1 MENENTMNDDD
12 ELVNIQNEN
21 TMNDD
26 ELVNHPLFRLI
37 MQSVQMIPQQNDD
50 ILQTTFDEQKV
61 ENKPTCNTF
70 VESLNELYVTDVDVE
85 NGLSCSICQDEF
97 VLNDKVLELPCE
109 PQRHYFHIKNDQC
122 DGVLPWLS
130 LNNTCPMCRYEFP
143 TPEVEEPKLPE
154 SLRPTNTELSEEQ
167 ISGLNT
173 PIPNMSDD
181 PDDIAEGIATNAA
194 NATNA
199 TNVANATNAS
209 NIDNTNIVAPDFE
222 TVLMNLINSR
232 NQNNQNINMIPS
244 IMLPNMQMDTVRD
257 GFSDNDIDEALRR
270 SLID

>member
-1 MENENTMNDDD
+1 MENE
-12 ELVNIQNEN
+12 NIQNEN

-70 VESLNELYVTDVDVE
+70 VENLNELYVTKVDVE

-97 VLNDKVLELPCE
+97 ALNDKVLELPCE
-109 PQRHYFHIKNDQC
+109 PQRHYFHIKNDRC

-143 TPEVEEPKLPE
+143 TLEVEEPELPE
-154 SLRPTNTELSEEQ
+154 SLRSASNTELSEEQ
-167 ISGLNT
+167 ISSLNT

-181 PDDIAEGIATNAA
+181 PDNIAEGIAINAA
-194 NATNA
+194 NDV
-199 TNVANATNAS
+199 NV
-209 NIDNTNIVAPDFE
+209 DTNIVAPDFE
-222 TVLMNLINSR
+222 TILMNLINTR

>member
-1 MENENTMNDDD
+1 MENE
-12 ELVNIQNEN
+12 NIQNEN

-70 VESLNELYVTDVDVE
+70 VENLNELYVTKVDVE

-97 VLNDKVLELPCE
+97 ALNDKVLELPCE

-130 LNNTCPMCRYEFP
+130 VNNTCPMCRYEFP
-143 TPEVEEPKLPE
+143 TPEVEEPELPE
-154 SLRPTNTELSEEQ
+154 SLRSASNTELSEEQ
-167 ISGLNT
+167 ISSLNT

-181 PDDIAEGIATNAA
+181 PDNTAEGIAVNAA
-194 NATNA
+194 NA
-199 TNVANATNAS
+199 ANAVNDV
-209 NIDNTNIVAPDFE
+209 NVDNTNIVAPDFE
-222 TVLMNLINSR
+222 TVLMNLINTR

-244 IMLPNMQMDTVRD
+244 IMLPNMLPNMQMDTVRD

>member
-1 MENENTMNDDD
+1 MENE
-12 ELVNIQNEN
+12 NIQNEN

-70 VESLNELYVTDVDVE
+70 VENLNELYVTKVDVE

-97 VLNDKVLELPCE
+97 ALNDKVLELPCE
-109 PQRHYFHIKNDQC
+109 PHRHYFHIKNDRC

-130 LNNTCPMCRYEFP
+130 VNNTCPMCRYEFP
-143 TPEVEEPKLPE
+143 TPEVEPELPE
-154 SLRPTNTELSEEQ
+154 SLRSASNTELSEEQ
-167 ISGLNT
+167 ITGLNT
-173 PIPNMSDD
+173 NVPNMSDD
-181 PDDIAEGIATNAA
+181 PDDIADGITANAA
-194 NATNA
+194 NA
-199 TNVANATNAS
+199 ANAVNDV
-209 NIDNTNIVAPDFE
+209 NVDNTNIVAPDFE
-222 TVLMNLINSR
+222 TILMNLINTR

-244 IMLPNMQMDTVRD
+244 IMLPNMLPNMQMDTVRD

>member
-1 MENENTMNDDD
+1 MENENIQN
-12 ELVNIQNEN
+12 ENIQNEN

-70 VESLNELYVTDVDVE
+70 VENLNELYVTRVDVE
-85 NGLSCSICQDEF
+85 NGLSCSICQDAF
-97 VLNDKVLELPCE
+97 ALNDKVLELPCE
-109 PQRHYFHIKNDQC
+109 PHRHYFHIKNDRC
-122 DGVLPWLS
+122 DGVLPWLTQ
-130 LNNTCPMCRYEFP
+130 NNTCPMCRYEFP
-143 TPEVEEPKLPE
+143 TPEVEEPELPE
-154 SLRPTNTELSEEQ
+154 SLRSASNTELSAEQ
-167 ISGLNT
+167 IVGLNT

-181 PDDIAEGIATNAA
+181 PDNIAEGIAINAANDVNAA
-194 NATNA
+194 NAV
-199 TNVANATNAS
+199 NV
-209 NIDNTNIVAPDFE
+209 DNTNIVAPDFE
-222 TVLMNLINSR
+222 TILMNLINTR

-244 IMLPNMQMDTVRD
+244 IMLPNMLPNMQMDTVRD

>member
-1 MENENTMNDDD
+1 MENE
-12 ELVNIQNEN
+12 NIQNEN

-70 VESLNELYVTDVDVE
+70 VENLNELYVTRVDVE

-109 PQRHYFHIKNDQC
+109 PHRHYFHIKNDRC

-130 LNNTCPMCRYEFP
+130 QNNTCPMCRYEFP
-143 TPEVEEPKLPE
+143 TPEVEEPELPE
-154 SLRPTNTELSEEQ
+154 SLRSASNTELSEEQ
-167 ISGLNT
+167 IAGLNT
-173 PIPNMSDD
+173 PIHNMSDV
-181 PDDIAEGIATNAA
+181 PDDIADGIAINAA
-194 NATNA
+194 ND
-199 TNVANATNAS
+199 ANAANDV
-209 NIDNTNIVAPDFE
+209 NVDNTNIVAPDFE
-222 TVLMNLINSR
+222 TILMNLINTR

-244 IMLPNMQMDTVRD
+244 IMLPNMLPNMQMDTVRD

>member
-1 MENENTMNDDD
+1 MENE
-12 ELVNIQNEN
+12 NIQNEN

-50 ILQTTFDEQKV
+50 ILQTTFDEQNV

-70 VESLNELYVTDVDVE
+70 VENLNELYVTKVDVE

-97 VLNDKVLELPCE
+97 ALNDKVLELPCE
-109 PQRHYFHIKNDQC
+109 PHRHYFHIKNDRC

-130 LNNTCPMCRYEFP
+130 QNNTCPMCRYEFP
-143 TPEVEEPKLPE
+143 TLEVEEPELPE
-154 SLRPTNTELSEEQ
+154 SLRSASNTELSEEQ

-181 PDDIAEGIATNAA
+181 PDNIAEGIAINAA
-194 NATNA
+194 NDV
-199 TNVANATNAS
+199 NV
-209 NIDNTNIVAPDFE
+209 DTNIVAPDFE
-222 TVLMNLINSR
+222 TILMNLINTR
-232 NQNNQNINMIPS
+232 NPLILPN
-244 IMLPNMQMDTVRD
+244 MLPNMQMDTVRD
-257 GFSDNDIDEALRR
+257 GFSDNDIDEAIRR